1 MKKKTWLAVLVTS
14 LAVVGTFT
22 ALNHQSVAN
31 AKWSEGLSD
40 TGSSIISGDKG
51 SSTELSDITTHWA
64 RGAIDKA
71 VQLGIAK
78 GYPDGTFKPNS
89 NVTRAEFIKMT
100 VEALKL
106 PVDSNAGGT
115 WYDAYVNAAK
125 NANLYVETDFKTG
138 NLNSQM
144 TRKEMARL
152 SARAIGEKTA
162 DDAKWMY
169 LATKKGLI
177 SGLGAGKLG
186 ESDNTT
192 RAQSVTIIDRILTV
206 NAGGSLPVDKYAVA
220 SAEVVWHGTNIF
232 TVMPEVFTTSDESKK
247 ANVAELWNKKNMIID
262 SIDGDYKGEI
272 EAVIA
277 IDLADPNDPNLKL
290 IPPISSLKWQNHS
303 SSTSTEGIPVSKL
316 KDSYLI
322 YYKSKVIFSKNSD
335 HYVPISRKNY
345 VPLNISGTRGNI
357 EEFFKG
363 TLNMVGRVFKDQ
375 PMDQTIF
382 IFPKKGWSQ
391 SRNLS
396 ITINTPASSNY
407 YYKTQDIL
415 EVSGPF
421 YKGY

>member
-1 MKKKTWLAVLVTS
+1 MKKKTFIAVLVTTVA
-14 LAVVGTFT
+14 LASQFT
-22 ALNHQSVAN
+22 TWDKPSVAN
-31 AKWSEGLSD
+31 AELSED
-40 TGSSIISGDKG
+40 MNKADKAVSIMIS
-51 SSTELSDITTHWA
+51 TVQLSDISTHWA
-64 RGAIDKA
+64 KGAIDKA
-71 VQLGIAK
+71 VERGFAK

-115 WYDAYVNAAK
+115 WYDTYVNAAK
-125 NANLYVETDFKTG
+125 NANLYVESDFNSG

-152 SARAIGEKTA
+152 SARAIGEKTT

-232 TVMPEVFTTSDESKK
+232 TVMPEVFTTNDESKK
-247 ANVAELWNKKNMIID
+247 DNVAELWNKKNMILN
-262 SIDGDYKGEI
+262 SNEGEYRGEI

-290 IPPISSLKWQNHS
+290 IPAISSLKWQNNISSS
-303 SSTSTEGIPVSKL
+303 SSTEGMPVSKF

-322 YYKSKVIFSKNSD
+322 YYKSKVIYSKNSE
-335 HYVPISRKNY
+335 HYLPVPLMNY
-345 VPLNISGTRGNI
+345 VPLTISGTTGDINQ
-357 EEFFKG
+357 FMNG
-363 TLNMVGRVFKDQ
+363 TLNKVGRVFKNK
-375 PMDQTIF
+375 PRDQTIL

-391 SRNLS
+391 NRALS
-396 ITINTPASSNY
+396 ISINTPSFSDY
-407 YYKTQDIL
+407 YFKTQDL
-415 EVSGPF
+415 LNVSGPLF
-421 YKGY
+421 KSY